1 MKTNTGGRFNKSPRC
16 FLGSHPSG
24 CSVLSSFSASPE
36 CQSVTTGAFRP
47 VISPLLKILLAILE
61 KLSLDGIEKIYI
73 IKFRIILKMVLSVVT
88 KYGKKILEI
97 VSASRSHMTAEEIFD
112 TMRQTYPTV
121 VLATVYN
128 NLNRLWQEDRIRK
141 VSVEGMPDRYDRIQ
155 RHDHLVCK
163 RCGRLLDID
172 LGDLTEQ
179 LEQKAGISI
188 LSYDLK
194 LTYLCEDCS
203 KNKT

>member
-1 MKTNTGGRFNKSPRC
+1 M
-16 FLGSHPSG
+16 
-24 CSVLSSFSASPE
+24 
-36 CQSVTTGAFRP
+36 
-47 VISPLLKILLAILE
+47 
-61 KLSLDGIEKIYI
+61 
-73 IKFRIILKMVLSVVT
+73 T
-88 KYGKKILEI
+88 KYGKKILEN
-97 VSASRSHMTAEEIFD
+97 VSSSGSHMTAEEIFD
-112 TMRQTYPTV
+112 ALRQTYPSV

-128 NLNRLWQEDRIRK
+128 NLNRLWQENRIRK

-172 LGDLTEQ
+172 LGDLTSQ

-194 LTYLCEDCS
+194 LTYVCEDCQ
-203 KNKT
+203 NK

>member
-1 MKTNTGGRFNKSPRC
+1 M
-16 FLGSHPSG
+16 
-24 CSVLSSFSASPE
+24 
-36 CQSVTTGAFRP
+36 
-47 VISPLLKILLAILE
+47 
-61 KLSLDGIEKIYI
+61 
-73 IKFRIILKMVLSVVT
+73 T

-97 VSASRSHMTAEEIFD
+97 VSSSGSHMTAEEIFD
-112 TMRQTYPTV
+112 ALRQTYPSV

-128 NLNRLWQEDRIRK
+128 NLNRLWQEDLLRK

-172 LGDLTEQ
+172 LGDLTSQ

-194 LTYLCEDCS
+194 LTYVCEDCQ
-203 KNKT
+203 NK